1 MTASFS
7 KGLFARRQFANN
19 ASRRRQPHLKL
30 AAGRLG
36 VAQQRPGARKRV
48 AVFEPGDGGL
58 AGAHPDRKFGLAEAR
73 TQASPEQLG
82 GNLELRRQ
90 CVILG
95 LDPGVSEQT
104 GLKLFEG
111 DRHVMLDR

>member
-36 VAQQRPGARKRV
+36 VAQRRLGARKRV
-48 AVFEPGDGGL
+48 AVFEPGRG
-58 AGAHPDRKFGLAEAR
+58 RI
-73 TQASPEQLG
+73 S
-82 GNLELRRQ
+82 
-90 CVILG
+90 
-95 LDPGVSEQT
+95 
-104 GLKLFEG
+104 KLPLTDYSSIAVNRG
-111 DRHVMLDR
+111 K